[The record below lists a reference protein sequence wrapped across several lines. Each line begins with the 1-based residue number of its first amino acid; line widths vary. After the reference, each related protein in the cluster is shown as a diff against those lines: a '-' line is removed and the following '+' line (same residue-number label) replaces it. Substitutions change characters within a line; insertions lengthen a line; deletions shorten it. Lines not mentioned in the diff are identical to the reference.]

1 MGSLC
6 DYVETDEYEAKIIN
20 ALKYSQDKTISRFTF
35 RVTRKNY
42 EILQHIKEEASI
54 LTERLKSKIYEL
66 VKKREKQS
74 LFR

>member
-6 DYVETDEYEAKIIN
+6 DYVETDEYEAKIIK
-20 ALKYSQDKTISRFTF
+20 ALQYSRDKTISRFTF

-42 EILQHIKEEASI
+42 EILKHIKEEASI
-54 LTERLKSKIYEL
+54 LTERLKPKIYEL
-66 VKKREKQS
+66 IKKEKKQN